1 MARLNEINGKKIALD
16 TVVFI
21 YALEGNDQFG
31 RCAEQIFLAIEK
43 GKCKGFASDLVL
55 AELMVKPLRE
65 EKPEIAEEY
74 ASELPN
80 FPNITFLSPDRDI
93 IISAAK
99 LRGKTNLKLIDALH
113 LATAIKR
120 GCQIFITND
129 NVMKCNIS
137 QIDIWLI
144 SEIDL
149 EARA

>member
-21 YALEGNDQFG
+21 YALEDNDQFG

-80 FPNITFLSPDRDI
+80 FPNLTFLSPDRDI

-99 LRGKTNLKLIDALH
+99 LRGKTNLKLIDAF
-113 LATAIKR
+113 KR

-129 NVMKCNIS
+129 NLMKCNIS

-149 EARA
+149 

>member
-1 MARLNEINGKKIALD
+1 MARLNEIVGKKVALD

-21 YALEGNDQFG
+21 YTLEGNIEFG
-31 RCAEQIFLAIEK
+31 NCAREIFEAIEQNRCQ
-43 GKCKGFASDLVL
+43 GYASDLVL

-80 FPNITFLSPDRDI
+80 FPNLTFFSPTRDI

-113 LATAIKR
+113 LATAIET

-129 NVMKCNIS
+129 AGMQCDVAD
-137 QIDIWLI
+137 IDIWLL
-144 SEIDL
+144 SDL
-149 EARA
+149 IL